1 MCDLQNGIQS
11 LYDMEAN
18 IYLMKNTLIDL
29 DKKISMLAI
38 EKRYNKPEKGTTWV
52 DFGGYI
58 AKSASV
64 CFLIAFI
71 VSIIN
76 MFIQFEKN
84 GGGILSGISSL
95 GSSLVFAFWCSLILL
110 IIGLVIGCIIGIC
123 KKIEENDNE
132 NKKYK
137 SEYNKY
143 IENLNNDFER
153 VTLEKSEKRI
163 LIFKRKMLYDK
174 IKESEVLLND
184 MYLKSGIDKNYWG
197 LIPIGY
203 MNEFIRLGIS
213 NHFDGTDGL
222 YYLVRQEIRSDR
234 LQFTVDE
241 INDKLD
247 TIIDNQNRLFDE
259 LREIRNQGNR
269 IIKETIRS
277 AEIASKNN
285 VALKNIECNTALD
298 AYYTQQL
305 NSELRYRNNMDII
318 FNKWT

>member
-38 EKRYNKPEKGTTWV
+38 EKRYNEPEKGTVWV
-52 DFGGYI
+52 DFGGYVS
-58 AKSASV
+58 KSATI
-64 CFLIAFI
+64 CFLISFI
-71 VSIIN
+71 ISIIN

-84 GGGILSGISSL
+84 DGGILSGISSL

-123 KKIEENDNE
+123 EKVEKSNDE
-132 NKKYK
+132 KRKYN
-137 SEYNKY
+137 SEYNNY
-143 IENLNNDFER
+143 IKNLENDFVR
-153 VTLEKSEKRI
+153 VSFEKNEKEI
-163 LIFKRKMLYDK
+163 LLSKRKMIYDK
-174 IKESEVLLND
+174 IKVSELLLKD
-184 MYLKSGIDKNYWG
+184 MYLKSGIDKNYCG
-197 LIPIGY
+197 IIPIGY

-222 YYLVRQEIRSDR
+222 YYLVRQEIRSDK

-241 INDKLD
+241 INNKLD
-247 TIIDNQNRLFDE
+247 TIIDNQNRLFAE

-269 IIKETIRS
+269 IIKETIKS

-285 VALKNIECNTALD
+285 EALKNIERNTALD

>member
-1 MCDLQNGIQS
+1 MCEFEKGIQS
-11 LYDMEAN
+11 LYDMETN
-18 IYLMKNTLIDL
+18 IYLMKNTLKEL
-29 DKKISMLAI
+29 DKKIAVLGI
-38 EKRYNKPEKGTTWV
+38 ERRYTKPEKEQAWV
-52 DFGGYI
+52 DFGGYVG
-58 AKSASV
+58 KSAAISV
-64 CFLIAFI
+64 LIAFI
-71 VSIIN
+71 ISMIN

-123 KKIEENDNE
+123 EKVEKNDNE

-137 SEYNKY
+137 SEYNNY
-143 IENLNNDFER
+143 IKNLENDFVR
-153 VTLEKSEKRI
+153 VSFEKNEKKI
-163 LIFKRKMLYDK
+163 LLSKRKMIYDK
-174 IKESEVLLND
+174 IKVSELLLKD

-197 LIPIGY
+197 IIPIGY

-222 YYLVRQEIRSDR
+222 YYLVRQEIRSDK